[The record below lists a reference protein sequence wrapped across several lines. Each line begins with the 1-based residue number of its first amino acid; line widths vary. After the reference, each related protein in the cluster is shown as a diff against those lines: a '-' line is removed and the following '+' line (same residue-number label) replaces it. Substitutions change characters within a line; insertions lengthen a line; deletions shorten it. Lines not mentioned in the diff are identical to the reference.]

1 MEGVY
6 RGEIEMFKR
15 GKYGIVD
22 VIGVTLIVMALVSAG
37 GIYYTA
43 NTYVKIN
50 DTWTNCRAFV
60 PEVNITSS
68 DTTTEVTFQITLF
81 IDNPSSLDIEIVS
94 SNVEYNVYVFDT
106 EPDFSLLDYDDW
118 LDHFITPGRGMEG
131 GNGTVEAD
139 SQKTLF
145 LLTNIGESPPLY
157 WERFEDSSTNGRTFV
172 VLNGFALYNIIEFPT
187 TTEKMWFGYTGWV
200 SVYEQ

>member
-6 RGEIEMFKR
+6 RVEIEMFKR

-22 VIGVTLIVMALVSAG
+22 VIGVTLVVIALVSAG

-50 DTWTNCRAFV
+50 DTWTNCHAFV
-60 PEVNITSS
+60 PGVTITSS
-68 DTTTEVTFQITLF
+68 NATSEVSFQITLF
-81 IDNPSSLDIEIVS
+81 INNSSPLDIEIVP
-94 SNVEYNVYVFDT
+94 SNVEYNVYVFDI
-106 EPDFSLLDYDDW
+106 EPDFTLLDSDDW

-131 GNGTVEAD
+131 GNGTVEAGT
-139 SQKTLF
+139 QKTVL
-145 LLTNIGESPPLY
+145 LLTSIGESPPLY
-157 WERFEDSSTNGRTFV
+157 WERFHDSSADGRAFV
-172 VLNGFALYNIIEFPT
+172 VLSGFALYNIVEFPI

-200 SVYEQ
+200 PVYEQ